1 MQRSEAAALIRALR
15 VMNKANM
22 DILKM
27 LADLRKERERL
38 GQAIIALERLAKGL
52 GKRRGR
58 SRPG

>member
-1 MQRSEAAALIRALR
+1 
-15 VMNKANM
+15 MNKANM

-27 LADLRKERERL
+27 LADLRQERERL
-38 GQAIIALERLAKGL
+38 GQAIIALERLAKGV